1 MNAIDFEYDGLTL
14 SGFGYMI
21 CDFDNG
27 GSKTVSNGSQIT
39 LNTVKALSGHHFDFT
54 NSTYDDCIETTFQIC
69 KDVCSG
75 ELAPITVKEIRT
87 LSSWLNRKG
96 FHKFKL
102 LNEEFF
108 NLYMEASFNIN
119 LIEFDGLIYGLELN
133 MITNKPFLLQEPY
146 QIEINNI
153 VENGKHSFLSE
164 SDDEGYIYPHTKI
177 TINTAGT
184 LQITNSQENR
194 ITQIKNCVVGEIIT
208 MDYPIIQSSV
218 SSHKI
223 QNDFNWNFL
232 RIANSYRNNIN
243 ELTISLPCTIKMTY
257 SPIAKVGI

>member
-1 MNAIDFEYDGLTL
+1 MNAFDFEYDGLTL
-14 SGFGYMI
+14 NGFGYMI

-27 GSKTVSNGSQIT
+27 GTNTVSNGSQIT
-39 LNTVKALSGHHFDFT
+39 LNTVKTLNGHNFDFT

-75 ELAPITVKEIRT
+75 ELTPITVDEIRT

-102 LNEEFF
+102 LNEEFM

-119 LIEFDGLIYGLELN
+119 LIKYDGLVYGLELN
-133 MITNKPFLLQEPY
+133 MITNKPYLLQEPY
-146 QIEINNI
+146 QIEINNT
-153 VENGKHSFLSE
+153 ETDGKYIFVSQ
-164 SDDEGYIYPHTKI
+164 SDDEGYIYPYTEI
-177 TINTAGT
+177 TVHQAGT
-184 LQITNSQENR
+184 LQIINSQENR
-194 ITQIKNCVVGEIIT
+194 ITQIKNCVVGEVIT
-208 MDYPIIQSSV
+208 MDYPIIKSSILE
-218 SSHKI
+218 HKI
-223 QNDFNWNFL
+223 QNDFNWIFL

-257 SPIAKVGI
+257 SPIVKVGI